1 MLDEEVLMKRI
12 LIALVIALTLA
23 GCFPAEPSSYRDII
37 NTPANQTVVLPQFP
51 QAVSVDVIDD
61 IDSSILGPQEMIV
74 RILYPNDS
82 YITAVLQFN
91 VIDEEPPTIVLVGGD
106 NIIADVNQPWVD
118 PGYVVQDNHSTDP
131 IVEIF
136 LIQEDGSLFTTNAT
150 GSYQIT
156 YRATDDSGNE
166 AIAVRTVTVA
176 DISAPRLIKAEDVLV
191 FVGDRPVEPQLIYK
205 DNLDSNAEIS
215 VTYSAEFSNVVLIP
229 GIIDA
234 AVTLQDRS
242 GNSEEYPLTIRV
254 IENPSLLFNRLRL
267 IDVGIIE
274 GDLVE
279 ILSEYETYAIFPQSL
294 LKEIRALFL
303 RESNDSLLGGLNF
316 AASLNAYDTVL
327 ATSLEVLNIDNAVDV
342 ITVLSEAVQFY
353 QTSRGETLSKERLDE
368 LIDQLISSQQYIE
381 PDEVALAL
389 EFQLERFR
397 IRLHRSQVDLPGIQ
411 EYDWFLDRLDA
422 LESNLSSSYIDQSNE
437 NFLTW
442 ISSYENDQ
450 TSFYLLRQTLG
461 NQRYELLIT
470 SSGNE
475 IQLKAMTDTGFT
487 IVAIRREANI
497 IPLVDGE
504 IRFDIHGDRDQFE
517 VLKVIANGQG
527 SLFLDRNSEIDFEIP
542 ITAPKEIELQRFIE
556 RLVVLQIRSKRDT

>member
-1 MLDEEVLMKRI
+1 MKRI

-191 FVGDRPVEPQLIYK
+191 FVGDTPVEPQLIYK

-279 ILSEYETYAIFPQSL
+279 ILSEYETYAIFPQSR

>member
-1 MLDEEVLMKRI
+1 MKRI

-23 GCFPAEPSSYRDII
+23 GCFPAESSSYRDII

-191 FVGDRPVEPQLIYK
+191 FVGDTPVEPQLIYK

-279 ILSEYETYAIFPQSL
+279 ILSEYETYAIFPQSR

-368 LIDQLISSQQYIE
+368 LIDQLISSQQHIE

-397 IRLHRSQVDLPGIQ
+397 IRLHRSQVDLLGIQ

>member
-1 MLDEEVLMKRI
+1 MKRI

-279 ILSEYETYAIFPQSL
+279 ILSEYETYAIFPQSR

>member
-1 MLDEEVLMKRI
+1 MKRI

-191 FVGDRPVEPQLIYK
+191 FVGDTPVEPQLIYK

-267 IDVGIIE
+267 IDLGIIE

-279 ILSEYETYAIFPQSL
+279 ILSEYETYAIFPQSR

-381 PDEVALAL
+381 PADEVALAL

>member
-1 MLDEEVLMKRI
+1 MKRI

-23 GCFPAEPSSYRDII
+23 GCFPAESSSYRDII

-279 ILSEYETYAIFPQSL
+279 ILSEYETYAIFPQSR

-368 LIDQLISSQQYIE
+368 LIDQLISSQQHIE

-397 IRLHRSQVDLPGIQ
+397 IRLHRSQVDLLGIQ

>member
-1 MLDEEVLMKRI
+1 MKRI

-23 GCFPAEPSSYRDII
+23 GCFPAESSSYRDII

-279 ILSEYETYAIFPQSL
+279 ILSEYETYAIFPQSR

>member
-1 MLDEEVLMKRI
+1 MKRI

-191 FVGDRPVEPQLIYK
+191 FVGDTPVEPQLIYK

-279 ILSEYETYAIFPQSL
+279 ILSEYETYAIFPQSR

-381 PDEVALAL
+381 PADEVALAL